1 MKRDD
6 LWLIGE
12 DVTPRRL
19 AWVYHGV
26 AGSRGAALAA
36 CKSPAY
42 FIAPAHLDEQVSDY
56 TPPIGERLYPLGNT
70 EGGAT
75 MGVQFDSRLGFDSE
89 VRIARSDERGAVRAV
104 GFWKRNPAPMYF
116 VEYTTPDG
124 RAVQSWFH
132 DDELVEVHR
141 GE

>member
-36 CKSPAY
+36 CKTPAY

-56 TPPIGERLYPLGNT
+56 TPPIGERLYPLGDT

-75 MGVQFDSRLGFDSE
+75 MVQFESRLGFDSE
-89 VRIARSDERGAVRAV
+89 VRIARSSERGAVRAV
-104 GFWKRNPAPMYF
+104 VFDKRLSAPRYF
-116 VEYTTPDG
+116 VEYKAANG
-124 RAVQSWFH
+124 CAAENWFY
-132 DDELVEVHR
+132 DDDLVEVHR

>member
-26 AGSRGAALAA
+26 AGSREAARRA

-42 FIAPAHLDEQVSDY
+42 FIAPARLDEQVSDY
-56 TPPIGERLYPLGNT
+56 TPPLGEREYPLGDT

-75 MGVQFDSRLGFDSE
+75 MVQFEGRLGFDSE
-89 VRIARSDERGAVRAV
+89 VRIARSSERGAVCAV
-104 GFWKRNPAPMYF
+104 VFDKRLSAPRYF

-124 RAVQSWFH
+124 CAAEGWFY
-132 DDELVEVHR
+132 DDDLSEVRR